1 MGLCLLSEWSM
12 LSLFLIFIETFIQ
25 IQRIL
30 EAALIHRVQFTQCA
44 FNWQDE
50 KKIATQIY
58 VSLCKELVGEA
69 EVYFWWLF
77 YNSYI
82 AMFWKRYIISLTIG
96 TKMLHAKHP
105 SCHRTET
112 WTGMHLPNMGL
123 TNFGVKIWMK
133 YGCVCVNNK
142 DITITRSNHL
152 LNGSQRWSFDESAL
166 KPDDFIL
173 FEWMLGIK
181 PLSLLD
187 R

>member
-1 MGLCLLSEWSM
+1 MKPLY
-12 LSLFLIFIETFIQ
+12 
-25 IQRIL
+25 
-30 EAALIHRVQFTQCA
+30 
-44 FNWQDE
+44 
-50 KKIATQIY
+50 K
-58 VSLCKELVGEA
+58 
-69 EVYFWWLF
+69 
-77 YNSYI
+77 YNEYLKQHSYI
-82 AMFWKRYIISLTIG
+82 VYNLPNVLLIDRTKRRLLRRYTFRYARNLLEKPRYIFGGYFIIPILQCSGKRYIISLTIG

-173 FEWMLGIK
+173 FKWMLGIK